1 MCLVL
6 NGSVRHFDVALL
18 WTFADHDDLTLT
30 VRYRSLITRSKVS
43 QVQYSQGFYSQLNTN
58 KLKQSICQQRSPSNC
73 QTVNQYENTWNL
85 STFDLN
91 SLLSHALK
99 RACSKYVSVNVYTC
113 NAIRRLYIMLSFLE
127 VEGQSLLLYCN
138 ISDVSM

>member
-1 MCLVL
+1 MCLVHS
-6 NGSVRHFDVALL
+6 GSVRHFDVALL
-18 WTFADHDDLTLT
+18 WTFADHDDTNRSVTL
-30 VRYRSLITRSKVS
+30 VNTRSKVS

-99 RACSKYVSVNVYTC
+99 RACSKYISVNVYTC
-113 NAIRRLYIMLSFLE
+113 NAIRLLYITLSFLE
-127 VEGQSLLLYCN
+127 VEGQSLSLYCN

>member
-18 WTFADHDDLTLT
+18 WTFADHGDLTLT
-30 VRYRSLITRSKVS
+30 VPYRSLITRSKVS

-73 QTVNQYENTWNL
+73 QTVKL
-85 STFDLN
+85 SINMKILGTSPPLI
-91 SLLSHALK
+91 SIA
-99 RACSKYVSVNVYTC
+99 YYP
-113 NAIRRLYIMLSFLE
+113 ML
-127 VEGQSLLLYCN
+127 
-138 ISDVSM
+138 

>member
-30 VRYRSLITRSKVS
+30 VRYSKVS

-85 STFDLN
+85 STFDLY

-99 RACSKYVSVNVYTC
+99 RACSKYISVNV
-113 NAIRRLYIMLSFLE
+113 
-127 VEGQSLLLYCN
+127 
-138 ISDVSM
+138 